1 MTVEELDREAHRAD
15 PAGRDAEAHAV
26 ARADLLGG
34 EVPRRS
40 RTEQQQYAEC
50 GEDGPMKEMPGPGGR
65 RPCPEGVGVGCI
77 GYSAH
82 RSRSI
87 GARSGAVHRAAA
99 LWGLAVVAGLTAC
112 APADKPPALAD
123 RVPADALELL
133 GPDTVR
139 TERLSDGV
147 WYRYLWSS
155 AGPWAIHLV
164 EANVRRCDVG
174 LAVLRPEARAQ
185 GELGL
190 ETVTGMVER
199 RARSGSVLAAVNA
212 DFFTPE
218 GATLGAEVVDGKVT
232 AARERPTLAWRPG
245 SAPWIGRTEISGD
258 TLRLGWD
265 VVLDGSDSV
274 TEAVSGFP
282 ELLRNARPTDDF
294 DENERGS
301 FGGTRHPRT
310 AVGYDPRAGR
320 LWLAVV
326 DGRQST
332 YSVGM
337 SLPELADLMRALGA
351 TEALNLDGGS
361 SSVMVVRGSVE
372 SRPSDP
378 AGERPVVNAL
388 AVVRTP
394 SRCTR

>member
-1 MTVEELDREAHRAD
+1 
-15 PAGRDAEAHAV
+15 
-26 ARADLLGG
+26 
-34 EVPRRS
+34 
-40 RTEQQQYAEC
+40 
-50 GEDGPMKEMPGPGGR
+50 
-65 RPCPEGVGVGCI
+65 
-77 GYSAH
+77 
-82 RSRSI
+82 
-87 GARSGAVHRAAA
+87 
-99 LWGLAVVAGLTAC
+99 
-112 APADKPPALAD
+112 
-123 RVPADALELL
+123 
-133 GPDTVR
+133 
-139 TERLSDGV
+139 
-147 WYRYLWSS
+147 
-155 AGPWAIHLV
+155 V

-326 DGRQST
+326 DGRDRGLEPGRGIVVGDGGAGECGEP
-332 YSVGM
+332 SVGSGGGAARGECSRGGADAVALY
-337 SLPELADLMRALGA
+337 SLGVAARVDSAFGRPGSTAPQLPQRTRRPISNVLPGA
-351 TEALNLDGGS
+351 GS
-361 SSVMVVRGSVE
+361 K
-372 SRPSDP
+372 
-378 AGERPVVNAL
+378 
-388 AVVRTP
+388 
-394 SRCTR
+394 